1 MMKMKHLKFGL
12 VAAGLLVSSCVLAQA
27 KYVWIDEHGVKQF
40 ADTPPPGNIP
50 DKNILKQPRR
60 TAPQAPGAKSDASA
74 DTASTDD
81 AKPAAAAP
89 TTAERNADYNKRR
102 AEQAKK
108 DEKAAADAQKQ
119 EANAA
124 NCARAKQYLD
134 TLNSG
139 VRVSS
144 VGADGQRSYMDDNQ
158 RAQETQR
165 AQQAVN
171 DCNKG

>member
-50 DKNILKQPRR
+50 DKNILKQPHR
-60 TAPQAPGAKSDASA
+60 TAPQPAGAKGDASA
-74 DTASTDD
+74 DSAATSD
-81 AKPAAAAP
+81 AKPAP
-89 TTAERNADYNKRR
+89 TTADRNADFNKRR
-102 AEQAKK
+102 AEQAEKDKK
-108 DEKAAADAQKQ
+108 ADEEAKKQ
-119 EANAA
+119 EANAT

-139 VRVSS
+139 ARVSS
-144 VGADGQRSYMDDNQ
+144 VGSDGQRSYMDDNQ